1 MASWKKRSISLSEE
15 ENPDPTIP
23 QTEKKRRK
31 ILVESSSDSPSDP
44 EDLPEGVSFEEVD
57 GPVELHEH
65 AKQYLPPMSVKTPV
79 KSQIE
84 EEDNED
90 EPTVP
95 TQIEDDDDNFPI
107 FLFLKPD
114 RLQAKLPALAPGQE
128 RKFGKLSLRLRAR
141 EEKE

>member
-15 ENPDPTIP
+15 ENPDPTTP

-57 GPVELHEH
+57 GPGALHEQ
-65 AKQYLPPMSVKTPV
+65 AKQYLPPISVEMPME
-79 KSQIE
+79 SQMEE
-84 EEDNED
+84 EEDD
-90 EPTVP
+90 EPIVP
-95 TQIEDDDDNFPI
+95 TQIEVDDDNVRI
-107 FLFLKPD
+107 FLFRKPD
-114 RLQAKLPALAPGQE
+114 RLAAKLPALAPGQE
-128 RKFGKLSLRLRAR
+128 RKFGKLSLRLRAG